1 MIELPD
7 KLNAMLDRFAAPE
20 VFIPITL
27 ALVIL
32 ISWRASRKP

>member
-7 KLNAMLDRFAAPE
+7 KLNAVLDRFAAPE

-27 ALVIL
+27 AIIII
-32 ISWRASRKP
+32 ISWRSTHKH

>member
-7 KLNAMLDRFAAPE
+7 KLNAMLNQLAAPE
-20 VFIPITL
+20 VFIPITM

-32 ISWRASRKP
+32 ISWRMSRKP